1 MLFGPTND
9 CKNKEP
15 TERTTMN
22 TTFQQK
28 PTIKK
33 VEKEEAYYKKFVE
46 KAKAEEKEKPRGPEA
61 ALVEKKANKMTRF
74 SNCDILLHNNDVEVH
89 GFEKTKHIDEMEL
102 LAVKNDCRIIIKNGT
117 NGKWYLKGKGK
128 PIEYLKSKIDERLGK
143 SRDGVYCYLL
153 EF

>member
-1 MLFGPTND
+1 MIVEYYLYKQIND
-9 CKNKEP
+9 DDQPKMNSKATTSITYIDANNKEK
-15 TERTTMN
+15 E
-22 TTFQQK
+22 QK
-28 PTIKK
+28 KTIKK
-33 VEKEEAYYKKFVE
+33 E
-46 KAKAEEKEKPRGPEA
+46 KAAGPEA